1 MKIYLHLTL
10 LLTVLA
16 IAGCTDHV
24 TNMMASTYHSVP
36 LTIGTGNATTWI
48 TTDGSGNLSAIGIT
62 ISDAALASLGTHDSM
77 YELPMPTGISCAFK
91 SIALDFATH
100 DNAPYNLPHLDPHF
114 MLIDMAT
121 RMGIMDTEDRMMPTN
136 MMMPSGYRSDGMSE
150 LMMGVHWMDTTGS
163 EFHGSPFE
171 CTFDYGTS
179 KGDMI
184 FYELMCE
191 KASLESHKA
200 FNKTIRKPTMM
211 GGMMMSMTIP
221 SAYKVS
227 YDQNGHTTTFELN
240 GF

>member
-1 MKIYLHLTL
+1 MKIHLHFTL
-10 LLTVLA
+10 LLTVLS
-16 IAGCTDHV
+16 IVGCTDHV
-24 TNMMASTYHSVP
+24 TNTMGSTYRSVP
-36 LTIGTGNATTWI
+36 LTMGTGNATTWI

-77 YELPMPTGISCAFK
+77 YELPMPTGVACAFK

-100 DNAPYNLPHLDPHF
+100 DDAPYNMPHLDPHF
-114 MLIDMAT
+114 MLIDMMA
-121 RMGIMDTEDRMMPTN
+121 RMRIMDTADGMMPTN
-136 MMMPSGYRSDGMSE
+136 MNMPPGYRSDGMSE
-150 LMMGVHWMDTTGS
+150 GMMGVHWMDTTGS
-163 EFHGSPFE
+163 EFHGGPFD

-184 FYELMCE
+184 FYELMCD

-200 FNKTIRKPTMM
+200 INSTIRKPTMM
-211 GGMMMSMTIP
+211 GGMMSMTIP

-227 YDQNGHTTTFELN
+227 YDQSGHTTTIELN